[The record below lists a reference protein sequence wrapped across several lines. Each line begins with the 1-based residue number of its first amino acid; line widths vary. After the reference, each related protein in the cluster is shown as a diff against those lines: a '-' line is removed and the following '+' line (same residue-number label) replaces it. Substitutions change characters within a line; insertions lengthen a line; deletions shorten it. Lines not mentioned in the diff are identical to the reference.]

1 MVMRI
6 DVNYLKGLTALFLEA
21 EKPFVDIN
29 QMIDAGYDITTGEG
43 AFHILLLAEQ
53 GYVSN
58 LKAETGNPEVLGLR
72 VTRGGD
78 FDYANSKLRLTASG
92 MEFALSLDR
101 NDIFERLKEI
111 SDEPLSVIKDVGVEL
126 LKSYAKKKF
135 GLSD

>member
-1 MVMRI
+1 MKI

-21 EKPFVDIN
+21 DKPFVDID

-58 LKAETGNPEVLGLR
+58 LKAETGNPGALGLHI
-72 VTRGGD
+72 TRSGD
-78 FDYANSKLRLTASG
+78 FDYVNSKLRLTATG
-92 MEFALSLDR
+92 MEFALSLDK
-101 NDIFERLKEI
+101 NDVFVRLKEL

-135 GLSD
+135 GLPD